1 MTNTTQIRAYIE
13 SQGLKLGHV
22 ARGAGHQ
29 QQRPASEAERRE
41 RFQSQ
46 RSRPSFCHAGADHGT
61 AGCLL
66 LWPGHP
72 DVPKKGGGMMT
83 AEQRRKTPGGPAELR
98 YPPVGPQPGQLGL
111 GPGHPADAGVL
122 PHRRPHPCRP
132 APAALP
138 GAPQGG
144 GCAGAALHRTHHLP
158 ESPARSAEHRSRF
171 CRPLRCPVT
180 QNAPGQPSGG
190 IAVSAFSF
198 PEYRSAGGRRRSCRR
213 SLRLS
218 SRPAWRSRP
227 LPGQTA
233 LPAPEW

>member
-1 MTNTTQIRAYIE
+1 
-13 SQGLKLGHV
+13 
-22 ARGAGHQ
+22 
-29 QQRPASEAERRE
+29 
-41 RFQSQ
+41 
-46 RSRPSFCHAGADHGT
+46 
-61 AGCLL
+61 
-66 LWPGHP
+66 
-72 DVPKKGGGMMT
+72 MT
-83 AEQRRKTPGGPAELR
+83 AEQRRKTREALQNYGTRQWARSPANWGWARAIQQTQEYYR
-98 YPPVGPQPGQLGL
+98 T
-111 GPGHPADAGVL
+111 AD
-122 PHRRPHPCRP
+122 PIPCRP

-144 GCAGAALHRTHHLP
+144 GRAGAALHRTHHLP

-180 QNAPGQPSGG
+180 QNAPGQPSEG